1 MFQVTIEDPTFASNY
16 CCMQRKTPVAPRRP
30 HPMTHHSHTRVDDYY
45 WMNNR
50 EDEEV
55 LRYIEEEN
63 EYLAHHLSGLQDLR
77 DDLYQEM
84 TGRMAQNEES
94 APNQIDGWVY
104 WSKFSEGQEYP
115 VYLRKKVGS
124 DAEEVI
130 LDVNVL
136 ADKKPYCAVMGSKI
150 SPDHNIL
157 AYAVDFQG
165 RRICDIYFKDLRT
178 GELIGNPI
186 EQVTGNLAWAMD
198 NETIFYSRMDI
209 QTLRPNQIFRHHLH
223 SSTDDQLVYEEEDE
237 TFRCSVGRTTSR
249 KFLMIHSGSTM
260 TDEVR
265 ILEAD
270 APEGPF
276 RVFRGRERG
285 HEYRIDHLDGTFY
298 VHSNEN
304 AVNFKIMTCPE
315 DEYSADNW
323 ELYLEHREDTL
334 LEGFDL
340 FEKYLI
346 LEERKGGQTHIRI
359 LSRKDGSRDE
369 FLEFNDPTYTAS
381 IAYNPDPARE
391 VLRYH
396 YESLT
401 TPASIFEVHFDTGE
415 VTTIWQKEVVGEFS
429 SDWYRSERIMVTA
442 RDGVQVPVSIVY
454 HKDTPL
460 DGSAPLIQY
469 GYGSYGYSIDPYF
482 SLARLSL
489 LDRGMIYAISHIRG
503 GSEMGRKWYEDG
515 RQLKKMNTF
524 TDFIDCG
531 EALLAKGYTSKGKLY
546 CMGGSAGGLL
556 VGAVMNL
563 RPDLY
568 HAVVAAVPFVDVV
581 TTMLDDSIPLTTGEY
596 DEWGNPHVEEYY
608 HYMLSYSPYDNV
620 TSQAYPNLLITS
632 GLHDS
637 QVQFFE
643 PTKWIA
649 KLREHQTGEGT
660 LLMHTNME
668 AGHGGASGRFEA
680 FRETALIY
688 AFLLDQ
694 Q

>member
-1 MFQVTIEDPTFASNY
+1 
-16 CCMQRKTPVAPRRP
+16 MQDKAPVAPKRP
-30 HPMTHHSHTRVDDYY
+30 HTMTHHGHTRTDEYY
-45 WMNNR
+45 WMNDR

-55 LRYIEEEN
+55 IAYIKEEN
-63 EYLAHHLSGLQDLR
+63 EYLEQELDGISDLR
-77 DDLYQEM
+77 EDLFKEM
-84 TGRMAQNEES
+84 TGRMAQHEES
-94 APNQIDGWVY
+94 APNQIDDWIY
-104 WSKFSEGQEYP
+104 WSRFTEGKEYP
-115 VYLRKKVGS
+115 IYLRKK
-124 DAEEVI
+124 AEGGEEEII
-130 LDVNVL
+130 LDVNLL
-136 ADKKPYCAVMGSKI
+136 AEGQPYCAVMGSKI

-178 GELIGNPI
+178 GTLIGEPI
-186 EQVTGNLAWAMD
+186 RQVTGNLAWAMD

-209 QTLRPNQIFRHHLH
+209 QTLRPNQIFRHHL
-223 SSTDDQLVYEEEDE
+223 SSAEEDQLVYEEEDE
-237 TFRCSVGRTTSR
+237 TFRCSVGRTTS
-249 KFLMIHSGSTM
+249 KKYLMIHSGSTM

-270 APEGPF
+270 SPNGAF
-276 RVFRGRERG
+276 RVFRERERG

-298 VHSNEN
+298 IHSNEQ
-304 AVNFKIMTCPE
+304 AVNFKIDTCPE
-315 DEYSADNW
+315 DAYEAANW
-323 ELYLEHREDTL
+323 RPYLKHREDTL
-334 LEGFDL
+334 IEGFDL
-340 FEKYLI
+340 FYDYFI
-346 LEERKGGQTHIRI
+346 VEERRGGQTHIRI
-359 LSRKDGSRDE
+359 LSRKEGQRDE
-369 FLEFNDPTYTAS
+369 YLEFNDPAYTAS
-381 IAYNPDPARE
+381 IAYNPDPARK

-401 TPASIFEVHFDTGE
+401 TPASIFEVHFDTAE

-489 LDRGMIYAISHIRG
+489 LDRGMVYAIAHIRG

-515 RQLKKMNTF
+515 RQLKKINTF

-531 EALLAKGYTSKGKLY
+531 EALLEKGYTSKGKLY

-568 HAVVAAVPFVDVV
+568 QAVVAAVPFVDVV

-596 DEWGNPHVEEYY
+596 DEWGNPNVEEYY
-608 HYMLSYSPYDNV
+608 RYMLSYSPYDNV
-620 TSQAYPNLLITS
+620 KSQDYPNVLITS

-637 QVQFFE
+637 QVQYFE

-649 KLREHQTGEGT
+649 RLRQHQTGNGK
-660 LLMHTNME
+660 LLMHTNMD
-668 AGHGGASGRFEA
+668 AGHGGASGRFES
-680 FRETALIY
+680 FKETALIY
-688 AFLLDQ
+688 AFLLTQ
-694 Q
+694 E